1 MLSGTKE
8 RLVLWGFLAT
18 IGSSLIFG
26 VSLFKCFVF
35 YLALLVASK
44 CLSLNEIKRRFPLE
58 LWLIVMSALTL
69 ATALDNTGVSALIAN
84 KVEYLLAGQS
94 VYIAF
99 IGVFVLT
106 LVLTEV
112 ITNNA
117 AAALTFPLAFVLAVA
132 FAASG
137 SFISPYGYQTNLMVY
152 NAGNYKLTDF
162 IKFGLPISIT
172 YSVVVI
178 TLVPL
183 FFPF

>member
-1 MLSGTKE
+1 
-8 RLVLWGFLAT
+8 
-18 IGSSLIFG
+18 
-26 VSLFKCFVF
+26 
-35 YLALLVASK
+35 
-44 CLSLNEIKRRFPLE
+44 
-58 LWLIVMSALTL
+58 MSALTL
-69 ATALDNTGVSALIAN
+69 ATALDNTGVSVLIAS
-84 KVEYLLAGQS
+84 KVEYLLTGQS

-117 AAALTFPLAFVLAVA
+117 AAALTFPIAFSIAQGLGVSYLPFVLAVA

-152 NAGNYKLTDF
+152 NAGNYKLADF
-162 IKFGLPISIT
+162 IKFGLPISVA

-178 TLVPL
+178 TLVPV

>member
-1 MLSGTKE
+1 
-8 RLVLWGFLAT
+8 
-18 IGSSLIFG
+18 
-26 VSLFKCFVF
+26 
-35 YLALLVASK
+35 
-44 CLSLNEIKRRFPLE
+44 
-58 LWLIVMSALTL
+58 MSALTL
-69 ATALDNTGVSALIAN
+69 ATALDNSGVSKLIAEQ
-84 KVEYLLAGQS
+84 VEGLLAGQS

-99 IGVFVLT
+99 IGVFLLT
-106 LVLTEV
+106 LLFTEL

-117 AAALTFPLAFVLAVA
+117 AAALTFPIAFTIAQGLGVSYMPFVLAVA

-172 YSVVVI
+172 YSLVVL
-178 TLVPL
+178 TLIPV